1 MRESRRLR
9 TIIGLLVLTSLTLIV
24 LSLKGGGATVRTGAQ
39 GAIGPVQNAVASI
52 TRPIRDF
59 FTGLGSIGS
68 KDQTISDL
76 RQKNQE
82 LQGQL
87 STTQYAQNRA
97 RELDDLL
104 KIAGAGN
111 YHVVPAQVVSVGP
124 DQGFAWTVTIDA
136 GSIDV
141 IKMDQDVITG
151 QGLVGRIVRVT
162 KTDATVELLVDS
174 TSTVGA
180 RVERSMSIGF
190 LNGTG
195 EAKSMEFQLLDPFAE
210 IRTGDRLVS
219 FGVRGGIYVPG
230 LPLGTITEISGS
242 PGQLTRV
249 ATVVPF
255 VDVNSLDLVGVI
267 VDPPRTNPRDA
278 LLPQVAGASPSSSAQ
293 PSSNTQPSSSTQPT
307 TGAVP
312 SSGAQ
317 SPSVSDGVAPDVSS
331 APSPSS

>member
-1 MRESRRLR
+1 MWESRRLR

-39 GAIGPVQNAVASI
+39 GAIGPVQNAVASV

-68 KDQTISDL
+68 KDQTIADL
-76 RQKNQE
+76 RQKNDE

-87 STTQYAQNRA
+87 STNQYAQNRA
-97 RELDDLL
+97 KELDDLL
-104 KIAGAGN
+104 KIASAGN
-111 YHVVPAQVVSVGP
+111 YKLVPAQVVSVGP

-136 GSIDV
+136 GSIDGLKV
-141 IKMDQDVITG
+141 DQDVITG
-151 QGLVGRIVRVT
+151 QGLVGRVVRVT
-162 KTDATVELLVDS
+162 KSDATVELLVDA

-195 EAKSMEFQLLDPFAE
+195 EARSMEFQLLDPFAE
-210 IRTGDRLVS
+210 IRSGDRLVS

-230 LPLGTITEISGS
+230 LPLGTITQISGT

-278 LLPQVAGASPSSSAQ
+278 LLPSAAPSAPASSQ
-293 PSSNTQPSSSTQPT
+293 PSTGSQSST
-307 TGAVP
+307 GSDAVT
-312 SSGAQ
+312 
-317 SPSVSDGVAPDVSS
+317 PDASS

>member
-1 MRESRRLR
+1 
-9 TIIGLLVLTSLTLIV
+9 
-24 LSLKGGGATVRTGAQ
+24 
-39 GAIGPVQNAVASI
+39 
-52 TRPIRDF
+52 
-59 FTGLGSIGS
+59 
-68 KDQTISDL
+68 
-76 RQKNQE
+76 
-82 LQGQL
+82 
-87 STTQYAQNRA
+87 
-97 RELDDLL
+97 
-104 KIAGAGN
+104 
-111 YHVVPAQVVSVGP
+111 
-124 DQGFAWTVTIDA
+124 
-136 GSIDV
+136 
-141 IKMDQDVITG
+141 MDQDVITG

>member
-1 MRESRRLR
+1 MRDSRRLR
-9 TIIGLLVLTSLTLIV
+9 TIIGLLILTSLTLIV

-39 GAIGPVQNAVASI
+39 GAIGPVENAVASV
-52 TRPIRDF
+52 TRPVRDF
-59 FTGLGSIGS
+59 FTSLGSIGS
-68 KDQTISDL
+68 KDQMIADL
-76 RQKNQE
+76 RAHNEE
-82 LQGQL
+82 LQSQL
-87 STTQYAQNRA
+87 ATSEYARNRA
-97 RELDDLL
+97 KELDDLL

-111 YHVVPAQVVSVGP
+111 YKVVPAQVVAVGP

-136 GSIDV
+136 GSLDGLAV
-141 IKMDQDVITG
+141 DQDVITG

-195 EAKSMEFQLLDPFAE
+195 EATAMEFQLLDPFAQ
-210 IRTGDRLVS
+210 INIGDRLVS

-230 LPLGTITEISGS
+230 LPLGTITEISGKA
-242 PGQLTRV
+242 GQLTRV

-267 VDPPRTNPRDA
+267 VDPPRTNPRDS
-278 LLPQVAGASPSSSAQ
+278 LLPPVASAGPSATSDSATAQ
-293 PSSNTQPSSSTQPT
+293 PSPGNS
-307 TGAVP
+307 AVP
-312 SSGAQ
+312 DAAS
-317 SPSVSDGVAPDVSS
+317 PDVST

>member
-1 MRESRRLR
+1 MWESRRLR

-39 GAIGPVQNAVASI
+39 GAIGPVQNAVASV

-68 KDQTISDL
+68 KDQTIADL
-76 RQKNQE
+76 RQKNDE

-87 STTQYAQNRA
+87 STNQYAQNRA
-97 RELDDLL
+97 KELDDLL
-104 KIAGAGN
+104 KIASAGN
-111 YHVVPAQVVSVGP
+111 YKLVPAQVVSVGP

-136 GSIDV
+136 GSIDGLKV
-141 IKMDQDVITG
+141 DQDVITG
-151 QGLVGRIVRVT
+151 QGLVGRVVRVT
-162 KTDATVELLVDS
+162 KSDATVELLVDA

-195 EAKSMEFQLLDPFAE
+195 EARSMEFQLLDPFAE
-210 IRTGDRLVS
+210 IRSGDRLVS

-230 LPLGTITEISGS
+230 LPLGTITQISGT

-278 LLPQVAGASPSSSAQ
+278 LLPSAAPSAAASSQ
-293 PSSNTQPSSSTQPT
+293 PSTGSQSST
-307 TGAVP
+307 GSDAVT
-312 SSGAQ
+312 
-317 SPSVSDGVAPDVSS
+317 PDASS

>member
-9 TIIGLLVLTSLTLIV
+9 TIIGLLILTSLTLIV

-39 GAIGPVQNAVASI
+39 GAIGPVQNAVASV

-76 RQKNQE
+76 RQKNEE

-136 GSIDV
+136 GSIDG

-151 QGLVGRIVRVT
+151 QGLVGRIVRVP
-162 KTDATVELLVDS
+162 KTNATVELLVDS

-195 EAKSMEFQLLDPFAE
+195 EAKSMEFALLDPFAE

-230 LPLGTITEISGS
+230 LPLGTITEISGT

-278 LLPQVAGASPSSSAQ
+278 LLPSAAGASSSS
-293 PSSNTQPSSSTQPT
+293 STQPSSSTQST

>member
-9 TIIGLLVLTSLTLIV
+9 TIIGLLILTSVTLIV

-39 GAIGPVQNAVASI
+39 GVMGPVQNAVASV
-52 TRPIRDF
+52 TRPVRDF

-68 KDQTISDL
+68 KDQTIADL
-76 RQKNQE
+76 RQHNLE

-87 STTQYAQNRA
+87 ATTEYVRNRA
-97 RELDDLL
+97 QQLDDLL

-111 YHVVPAQVVSVGP
+111 YKLVPAQVVAVGP

-136 GSIDV
+136 GSIDGL
-141 IKMDQDVITG
+141 KMDQDVITG
-151 QGLVGRIVRVT
+151 QGLVGRVVRVT

-195 EAKSMEFQLLDPFAE
+195 EAKRMEFQLLDPFAQ

-230 LPLGTITEISGS
+230 LPLGTITDISGS

-255 VDVNSLDLVGVI
+255 VDVNALDLVGVI
-267 VDPPRTNPRDA
+267 IDPPRTNPRDA
-278 LLPQVAGASPSSSAQ
+278 LLPSAGGSASSSSTPTTEPTPSPSDSGGTPSVTSDAASAAPSSS
-293 PSSNTQPSSSTQPT
+293 
-307 TGAVP
+307 
-312 SSGAQ
+312 
-317 SPSVSDGVAPDVSS
+317 
-331 APSPSS
+331 

>member
-39 GAIGPVQNAVASI
+39 GAIGPVQNAVASV

-68 KDQTISDL
+68 KDQTIADL
-76 RQKNQE
+76 RQKNDE

-97 RELDDLL
+97 KELDDLL
-104 KIAGAGN
+104 KIASAGN
-111 YHVVPAQVVSVGP
+111 YKLVPAQVVSVGP

-136 GSIDV
+136 GSIDGLKV
-141 IKMDQDVITG
+141 DQDVITG
-151 QGLVGRIVRVT
+151 QGLVGRVVRVT
-162 KTDATVELLVDS
+162 KSDATVELLVDA

-210 IRTGDRLVS
+210 IRSGDRLVS

-230 LPLGTITEISGS
+230 LPLGTITQISGT

-278 LLPQVAGASPSSSAQ
+278 LLPSAAPSAAASSQ
-293 PSSNTQPSSSTQPT
+293 PSTGSQSST
-307 TGAVP
+307 GSDAVT
-312 SSGAQ
+312 
-317 SPSVSDGVAPDVSS
+317 PDASS

>member
-1 MRESRRLR
+1 MRDSRRLR
-9 TIIGLLVLTSLTLIV
+9 TIIGLLILTSLTLIV

-39 GAIGPVQNAVASI
+39 GAIGPVENAVASV
-52 TRPIRDF
+52 TRPVRDF
-59 FTGLGSIGS
+59 FTSLGSIGS
-68 KDQTISDL
+68 KDQMIADL
-76 RQKNQE
+76 RAHNEE
-82 LQGQL
+82 LQSQL
-87 STTQYAQNRA
+87 ATSEYARNRA
-97 RELDDLL
+97 KELDDLL

-111 YHVVPAQVVSVGP
+111 YKVVPAQVVAVGP

-136 GSIDV
+136 GSLDGLAV
-141 IKMDQDVITG
+141 DQDVITG
-151 QGLVGRIVRVT
+151 QGLVGRVVRVT

-195 EAKSMEFQLLDPFAE
+195 EAKAMEFQLLDPFAQ
-210 IRTGDRLVS
+210 INIGDRLVS

-230 LPLGTITEISGS
+230 LPLGTITEISGKA
-242 PGQLTRV
+242 GQLTRV

-267 VDPPRTNPRDA
+267 VDPPRTNPRDS
-278 LLPQVAGASPSSSAQ
+278 LLPPVASAGASATSDSATAQ
-293 PSSNTQPSSSTQPT
+293 PSSGNS
-307 TGAVP
+307 AVP
-312 SSGAQ
+312 DAAS
-317 SPSVSDGVAPDVSS
+317 PDVST

>member
-9 TIIGLLVLTSLTLIV
+9 TIIGLLILTSVTLIV
-24 LSLKGGGATVRTGAQ
+24 LSLKGGGATVRTGTQ
-39 GAIGPVQNAVASI
+39 GVMGPIQNAVASV
-52 TRPIRDF
+52 TRPVRDF

-68 KDQTISDL
+68 KDQTIADL
-76 RQKNQE
+76 RQHNLE

-87 STTQYAQNRA
+87 STSEYVRNRA

-104 KIAGAGN
+104 KIAGQGN
-111 YHVVPAQVVSVGP
+111 YKVVPAQVVAVGP
-124 DQGFAWTVTIDA
+124 DQGFAWTVTVDA
-136 GSIDV
+136 GSIDGL
-141 IKMDQDVITG
+141 KMDQDVITG

-195 EAKSMEFQLLDPFAE
+195 DSKRMEFQLLDPFAQ

-230 LPLGTITEISGS
+230 LPLGTITDISGE

-267 VDPPRTNPRDA
+267 IDPPRTNPRDA
-278 LLPQVAGASPSSSAQ
+278 LLPPIGGGSS
-293 PSSNTQPSSSTQPT
+293 
-307 TGAVP
+307 AVP
-312 SSGAQ
+312 SSTTDPTPAPSDSGTA
-317 SPSVSDGVAPDVSS
+317 PSVTSDAASA
-331 APSPSS
+331 APSSS

>member
-39 GAIGPVQNAVASI
+39 GAIGPVQNAVASV

-68 KDQTISDL
+68 KDQTIADL
-76 RQKNQE
+76 RQKNDE

-87 STTQYAQNRA
+87 STTQYVQNRA
-97 RELDDLL
+97 KELDDLL
-104 KIAGAGN
+104 KIASAGN
-111 YHVVPAQVVSVGP
+111 YKLVPAQVVSVGP

-136 GSIDV
+136 GSIDGLKV
-141 IKMDQDVITG
+141 DQAVITG
-151 QGLVGRIVRVT
+151 QGLVGRVVRVT
-162 KTDATVELLVDS
+162 KSDATVELLVDA

-210 IRTGDRLVS
+210 IRSGDRLVS

-230 LPLGTITEISGS
+230 LPLGTITQISGT

-278 LLPQVAGASPSSSAQ
+278 LLPSAAPSSAASSQ
-293 PSSNTQPSSSTQPT
+293 PSTGSQSST
-307 TGAVP
+307 GSDAVT
-312 SSGAQ
+312 
-317 SPSVSDGVAPDVSS
+317 PDASS

>member
-9 TIIGLLVLTSLTLIV
+9 TIIGLLILTSLTLIV

-39 GAIGPVQNAVASI
+39 GAIGPVQNAVASV

-76 RQKNQE
+76 RQKNEE

-136 GSIDV
+136 GSIDG
-141 IKMDQDVITG
+141 IKMDQNVITG

-195 EAKSMEFQLLDPFAE
+195 EAKSMEFALLDPFAE

-230 LPLGTITEISGS
+230 LPLGTITEISGT

-278 LLPQVAGASPSSSAQ
+278 LLPSAAGASSSSSAPPSSSAQ
-293 PSSNTQPSSSTQPT
+293 PS

>member
-39 GAIGPVQNAVASI
+39 GAIGPVQNAVASV

-68 KDQTISDL
+68 KDQTIADL
-76 RQKNQE
+76 RQKNDE

-87 STTQYAQNRA
+87 STNQYAQNRA
-97 RELDDLL
+97 KELDDLL
-104 KIAGAGN
+104 KIASAGN
-111 YHVVPAQVVSVGP
+111 YKLVPAQVVSVGP

-136 GSIDV
+136 GSIDGLKV
-141 IKMDQDVITG
+141 DQDVITG
-151 QGLVGRIVRVT
+151 QGLVGRVVRVT
-162 KTDATVELLVDS
+162 KSDATVELLVDA

-195 EAKSMEFQLLDPFAE
+195 EARSMEFQLLDPFAE
-210 IRTGDRLVS
+210 IRSGDRLVS

-230 LPLGTITEISGS
+230 LPLGTITQISGT

-278 LLPQVAGASPSSSAQ
+278 LLPSAAPSAAASSQ
-293 PSSNTQPSSSTQPT
+293 PSTGSQSST
-307 TGAVP
+307 GSDAVT
-312 SSGAQ
+312 
-317 SPSVSDGVAPDVSS
+317 PDASS

>member
-39 GAIGPVQNAVASI
+39 GAIGPVQNAVASV

-68 KDQTISDL
+68 KDQTIADL
-76 RQKNQE
+76 RQKNDE

-97 RELDDLL
+97 KELDDLL
-104 KIAGAGN
+104 KIASAGN
-111 YHVVPAQVVSVGP
+111 YKLVPAQVVYVGP

-136 GSIDV
+136 GSIDGLKV
-141 IKMDQDVITG
+141 DQDVITG
-151 QGLVGRIVRVT
+151 QGLVGRVVRVT
-162 KTDATVELLVDS
+162 KSDATVELLVDA

-210 IRTGDRLVS
+210 IRSGDRLVS

-230 LPLGTITEISGS
+230 LPLGTITQISGT

-267 VDPPRTNPRDA
+267 IDPPRTNPRDA
-278 LLPQVAGASPSSSAQ
+278 LLPSAAPSAAASSQ
-293 PSSNTQPSSSTQPT
+293 PSTGSQSST
-307 TGAVP
+307 GSDAVT
-312 SSGAQ
+312 
-317 SPSVSDGVAPDVSS
+317 PDASS

>member
-9 TIIGLLVLTSLTLIV
+9 TIIGLLILTSVTLIV

-39 GAIGPVQNAVASI
+39 GVMGPVQNAVASV
-52 TRPIRDF
+52 TRPVRDF

-68 KDQTISDL
+68 KDQTIADL
-76 RQKNQE
+76 RQHNLE

-87 STTQYAQNRA
+87 ATTEYVRNRA
-97 RELDDLL
+97 QQLDDLL

-111 YHVVPAQVVSVGP
+111 YKLVPAQVVAVGP

-136 GSIDV
+136 GSIDGL
-141 IKMDQDVITG
+141 KMDQDVITG
-151 QGLVGRIVRVT
+151 QGLVGRVVRVT

-195 EAKSMEFQLLDPFAE
+195 EAKRMEFQLLDPFAQ

-230 LPLGTITEISGS
+230 LPLGTITDISGS

-255 VDVNSLDLVGVI
+255 VDVNALDLVGVI
-267 VDPPRTNPRDA
+267 IDPPRTNPRDA
-278 LLPQVAGASPSSSAQ
+278 LLPSAGGSSSSSSTPTTEPTPSPSDSGGTPSVTSDAASAAPSSS
-293 PSSNTQPSSSTQPT
+293 
-307 TGAVP
+307 
-312 SSGAQ
+312 
-317 SPSVSDGVAPDVSS
+317 
-331 APSPSS
+331 

>member
-9 TIIGLLVLTSLTLIV
+9 TIIGLLILTSVTLIV

-39 GAIGPVQNAVASI
+39 GVMGPVQNAVASV
-52 TRPIRDF
+52 TRPVRDF

-68 KDQTISDL
+68 KDQTIADL
-76 RQKNQE
+76 RQHNLE

-87 STTQYAQNRA
+87 ATTEYVRNRA
-97 RELDDLL
+97 QQLDDLL

-111 YHVVPAQVVSVGP
+111 YKVVPAQVVAVGP

-136 GSIDV
+136 GSIDGL
-141 IKMDQDVITG
+141 KMDQDVITG
-151 QGLVGRIVRVT
+151 QGLVGRVVRVT

-195 EAKSMEFQLLDPFAE
+195 EAKRMEFQLLDPFAQ

-230 LPLGTITEISGS
+230 LPLGTITDISGS

-255 VDVNSLDLVGVI
+255 VDVNALDLVGVI
-267 VDPPRTNPRDA
+267 IDPPRTNPRDA
-278 LLPQVAGASPSSSAQ
+278 LLPSAGGSSSSSSTPTTEPTPSPSDSGGTPSVTSDAASAAPSSS
-293 PSSNTQPSSSTQPT
+293 
-307 TGAVP
+307 
-312 SSGAQ
+312 
-317 SPSVSDGVAPDVSS
+317 
-331 APSPSS
+331 

>member
-1 MRESRRLR
+1 M
-9 TIIGLLVLTSLTLIV
+9 
-24 LSLKGGGATVRTGAQ
+24 
-39 GAIGPVQNAVASI
+39 GPVQNAVASV
-52 TRPIRDF
+52 TRPVRDF

-68 KDQTISDL
+68 KDQTIADL
-76 RQKNQE
+76 RQHNLE

-87 STTQYAQNRA
+87 ATTEYVRNRA
-97 RELDDLL
+97 QQLDDLL

-111 YHVVPAQVVSVGP
+111 YKVVPAQVVAVGP

-136 GSIDV
+136 GSIDGL
-141 IKMDQDVITG
+141 KMDQDVITG
-151 QGLVGRIVRVT
+151 QGLVGRVVRVT

-195 EAKSMEFQLLDPFAE
+195 EAKRMEFQLLDPFAQ

-230 LPLGTITEISGS
+230 LPLGTITDISGS

-255 VDVNSLDLVGVI
+255 VDVNALDLVGVI
-267 VDPPRTNPRDA
+267 IDPPRTNPRDA
-278 LLPQVAGASPSSSAQ
+278 LLPSAGGSSSSSSTPTTEPTPSPSDSGGTPSVTSDAASAAPSSS
-293 PSSNTQPSSSTQPT
+293 
-307 TGAVP
+307 
-312 SSGAQ
+312 
-317 SPSVSDGVAPDVSS
+317 
-331 APSPSS
+331 

>member
-39 GAIGPVQNAVASI
+39 GAIGPVQNAVASV

-68 KDQTISDL
+68 KDQTIADL
-76 RQKNQE
+76 RQKNDE

-97 RELDDLL
+97 KELDDLL
-104 KIAGAGN
+104 KIASAGN
-111 YHVVPAQVVSVGP
+111 YKLVPAQVVSVGP

-136 GSIDV
+136 GSIDGLKV
-141 IKMDQDVITG
+141 DQDVITG
-151 QGLVGRIVRVT
+151 QGLVGRVVRVT
-162 KTDATVELLVDS
+162 KSDATVELLVDA

-210 IRTGDRLVS
+210 IRSGDRLVS

-230 LPLGTITEISGS
+230 LPLGTITQISGT

-255 VDVNSLDLVGVI
+255 VNVNSLDLVGVI
-267 VDPPRTNPRDA
+267 IDPPRTNPRDA
-278 LLPQVAGASPSSSAQ
+278 LLPSAAPSAAASSQ
-293 PSSNTQPSSSTQPT
+293 PSTGSQSST
-307 TGAVP
+307 GSDAVT
-312 SSGAQ
+312 
-317 SPSVSDGVAPDVSS
+317 PDASS

>member
-39 GAIGPVQNAVASI
+39 GVMGPIQNAVASV
-52 TRPIRDF
+52 TRPVRDF
-59 FTGLGSIGS
+59 FTGLGSLGS
-68 KDQTISDL
+68 KDQMIADL
-76 RQKNQE
+76 RQHNLE

-87 STTQYAQNRA
+87 ATSEYVRNRA
-97 RELDDLL
+97 RQLNDLL
-104 KIAGAGN
+104 KIAGEGN
-111 YHVVPAQVVSVGP
+111 YKVVPAQVVAVGP

-136 GSIDV
+136 GSIDGL
-141 IKMDQDVITG
+141 KMDQDVITG

-195 EAKSMEFQLLDPFAE
+195 ESMRMEFQLLDPFAQ

-230 LPLGTITEISGS
+230 LPLGTITDISGE

-267 VDPPRTNPRDA
+267 IDPPRTNPRDA
-278 LLPQVAGASPSSSAQ
+278 LLPPIGGGSSAAPSSSAYPTPA
-293 PSSNTQPSSSTQPT
+293 PSDSGTVPTVTSDAASAAPSSS
-307 TGAVP
+307 
-312 SSGAQ
+312 
-317 SPSVSDGVAPDVSS
+317 
-331 APSPSS
+331 

>member
-1 MRESRRLR
+1 MRESRRTR

-24 LSLKGGGATVRTGAQ
+24 LTLKGGGATVRSGAQ
-39 GAIGPVQNAVASI
+39 GFFGPVQNAVASV

-59 FTGLGSIGS
+59 VTSLGSVGS
-68 KDQTISDL
+68 KDQIIADL
-76 RQKNQE
+76 RQHNAE

-87 STTQYAQNRA
+87 ATSEYVRNRA
-97 RELDDLL
+97 QQLDELL
-104 KIAGAGN
+104 KIAGEGN
-111 YHVVPAQVVSVGP
+111 YKVVPAQVVAVGP

-136 GSIDV
+136 GSIDGL
-141 IKMDQDVITG
+141 KMDQDVITG
-151 QGLVGRIVRVT
+151 RGLVGRIVRVT

-195 EAKSMEFQLLDPFAE
+195 EAKRMEFQLLDPFAQ

-230 LPLGTITEISGS
+230 LPLGTITDITGS

-255 VDVNSLDLVGVI
+255 VDVNALDLVGVI
-267 VDPPRTNPRDA
+267 IDPPRTNPRDA
-278 LLPQVAGASPSSSAQ
+278 LLPSAIPSAVSSGGPVDPGSIPTPSDTGGA
-293 PSSNTQPSSSTQPT
+293 T
-307 TGAVP
+307 TGI
-312 SSGAQ
+312 
-317 SPSVSDGVAPDVSS
+317 SDAAS
-331 APSPSS
+331 AMPSPTP